1 MEGVWKERRR
11 LETELAVR
19 REEVERL
26 RASEDAARAAATV
39 LDGKVEDLSAALK
52 QEQAR
57 AKREAEAAVAAEARD
72 AMEALRRQL
81 DDLRKE
87 VERTKQG
94 QVRARDGGG
103 DGGGGARG
111 AGPNLN
117 VAGPMVSAT
126 GEAGANAG
134 RRTGEAANVTG
145 AAGASPP
152 SPSTLVVLESEFQRL
167 RAKYEKA
174 KGRIVALEELV
185 AASRRVS
192 AQARREFQ
200 VRESRACTM
209 PCWIGGG
216 SRSTLRAGWRTVV
229 VSSADGV
236 RKQWPG
242 RSLSAWSGAAGYL
255 FRSGCYRCRVVVN
268 QRQCRFMWFR

>member
-1 MEGVWKERRR
+1 MPRQERQNRRRFLFQPDVLHNPTCPEAVVLALNCSLCLDPPKPNQLSREQTGFVEGVWKERRR

-72 AMEALRRQL
+72 AMEALRQQL

-87 VERTKQG
+87 VDRTKQG
-94 QVRARDGGG
+94 QIRARDGGG

-111 AGPNLN
+111 ADPNLDD
-117 VAGPMVSAT
+117 AGTMFSAT

-134 RRTGEAANVTG
+134 RRAGGAANVTG

-152 SPSTLVVLESEFQRL
+152 SPSTLAVLESEFQRL

-200 VRESRACTM
+200 VRESGACIYR
-209 PCWIGGG
+209 IGVEGG
-216 SRSTLRAGWRTVV
+216 RDPSFGLA
-229 VSSADGV
+229 
-236 RKQWPG
+236 K
-242 RSLSAWSGAAGYL
+242 
-255 FRSGCYRCRVVVN
+255 
-268 QRQCRFMWFR
+268 